1 MFKRIS
7 ILLYALVMIAVA
19 VFDLFTVRPVPFSSD
34 GKYLKIELKRGTFT
48 VFDFPSRQ
56 PVTSA
61 LMLFG
66 SGDGG
71 WGGLEEAICRA
82 FQNQG
87 FEVIG
92 IDSHAYANTDYDLDT
107 LQSDYGKIA
116 RTVLAPFGSHPPPLI
131 VGGYSMGAAQAIAV
145 TGGPHPPQGLIGL
158 LVIDPLSRGR
168 YGLRESDQMNMLPT
182 GPGTFSMNDFAKTM
196 YSLRIVQWHA
206 ANDSID
212 SRSWLDSLTAQHKE
226 FNFPNAEHGYVIN
239 REDFLRQL
247 VKSAQWVVNPMSD
260 DTVTPKASA
269 NP

>member
-7 ILLYALVMIAVA
+7 IFLYALVMIAVV
-19 VFDLFTVRPVPFSSD
+19 VFDPFTVQPAPFSSD

-48 VFDFPSRQ
+48 VFDFPSRKSA
-56 PVTSA
+56 TSA

-71 WGGLEEAICRA
+71 WGNLEEAICQA

-92 IDSHAYANTDYDLDT
+92 IDSHAYAQTDYNLEI
-107 LQSDYGKIA
+107 LQSDYGEIA
-116 RTVLAPFGSHPPPLI
+116 RTALAPFANHPPPLI

-145 TGGPHPPQGLIGL
+145 AGGPHLPEGLIGL

-168 YGLRESDQMNMLPT
+168 YGLRDSDQMDILPT

-196 YSLRIVQWHA
+196 GSLRVVQWHA
-206 ANDSID
+206 ADDSID

-226 FNFPNAEHGYVIN
+226 FTFPNTGHDYDTD
-239 REDFLRQL
+239 RDDFLHRL
-247 VKSAQWVVNPMSD
+247 VESAGWILSPTPD
-260 DTVTPKASA
+260 DTLSAKTTATP
-269 NP
+269 